1 MIAQNIWHYRIM
13 EKLVAGRMVRL
24 HCKPTHSTH
33 RKKHIMNMFGTFVTI
48 VSIVLFASASSPG
61 SPPSTDYKT
70 LAHDIFRE
78 LIEINT
84 STSIGCTKAAE
95 AMALRFRAAGFDTAQ
110 IQIVGPH
117 PDHMNLVVRLRG
129 TGALKPLLFIGHLDV
144 VEARREDWSSDPFVF
159 LEKNGYFYGRGTSD
173 MKGNVAEL
181 VTTFI
186 RLKQERFL
194 PDRDLILA
202 LTEDEEGGNFNGVDW
217 LIKNRRDLID
227 AEFCINGEGGGGS
240 AKNGKP
246 QTLSIQTAEK
256 VYISF
261 NLDVTNPGGHSS
273 VPMNENAIYRLAE
286 ALVRLSKLEFPV
298 HLNETTR
305 VFFKTTAQIET
316 GPMKQDLEA
325 LTRLPLD
332 TAAAGRIG
340 NAVPRYR
347 SMMRTTCVATM
358 LTGGHA
364 ENALPQLARATVN
377 CRMLPDETIESV
389 REAIQTTI
397 ADSQVTITLIN
408 TPSVSPLSPIRSDL
422 WKPIEA
428 VAAKMWP
435 AVRVTPIMLTGATD
449 GKFLR
454 QAGIP
459 TYGFDG
465 IFYDVEENRAHGR
478 DERVGVKEFYDGVD
492 FRYVIVKMIAAK
504 SN

>member
-1 MIAQNIWHYRIM
+1 MF
-13 EKLVAGRMVRL
+13 KL
-24 HCKPTHSTH
+24 HCNPTHSTH
-33 RKKHIMNMFGTFVTI
+33 RQEHLMRIFRIFVTI
-48 VSIVLFASASSPG
+48 VSIVLLASASSPG
-61 SPPSTDYKT
+61 SPPATDYKA

-95 AMALRFRAAGFDTAQ
+95 AMALRFRAAGFDTTQ

-129 TGALKPLLFIGHLDV
+129 TGALKPLLLIGHLDV

-159 LEKNGYFYGRGTSD
+159 LEKDGYFYGRGTSD
-173 MKGNVAEL
+173 MKSNVAEL
-181 VTTFI
+181 VTTFV

-227 AEFCINGEGGGGS
+227 AEFCINGEGGGGN

-256 VYISF
+256 VFLSF
-261 NLDVTNPGGHSS
+261 HLDVTNPGGHSS
-273 VPMNENAIYRLAE
+273 VPMKENAIYRLAE

-305 VFFKTTAQIET
+305 IFFETTARMET

-332 TAAAGRIG
+332 TAAAARIG
-340 NAVPRYR
+340 NAVPYYR

-364 ENALPQLARATVN
+364 ENALPQLARTTVN

-389 REAIQTTI
+389 REAIRTTI
-397 ADSQVTITLIN
+397 ADPQVTITPI
-408 TPSVSPLSPIRSDL
+408 TARSVCPLSPIRSDL
-422 WKPIEA
+422 WKSIVA
-428 VAAKMWP
+428 VTARMWP
-435 AVRVTPIMLTGATD
+435 AVLVTPVMSTGASD
-449 GKFLR
+449 GRFLQ

-465 IFYDVEENRAHGR
+465 FFYDVEENRAHGR
-478 DERVGVKEFYDGVD
+478 DERIGVKEFYDGVD
-492 FRYVIVKMIAAK
+492 FRYAVAKMIATK